1 MPRLVYIVIGL
12 HRSSNLDQRFRT
24 ETKISR
30 IVAIVPAR
38 SGSKG
43 LPNKNILDINGR
55 TLLELSIEFAKKLN
69 VDDVICSTDSQK
81 YSDIAMGAGATVLGL
96 RSKDASNSTA
106 MEENIIDDL
115 NSKFSSYNYISPE
128 IAVWLRPTF
137 VFRSLSKTKQ
147 CINDVQHGGYSASRV
162 VTEIDP
168 RLYSSQDNLLVPCF
182 KDNGRSM
189 MRRQGMKPFFKVFNV
204 DVFRWPSSKCPI
216 DFLGDKIHYRVA
228 PKICSVDIDD
238 ASDFEIATI
247 LLKEL
252 KTGILP

>member
-1 MPRLVYIVIGL
+1 M
-12 HRSSNLDQRFRT
+12 

-43 LPNKNILDINGR
+43 LPNKNILDINGKS
-55 TLLELSIEFAKKLN
+55 LLELSIDFAKNLN
-69 VDDVICSTDSQK
+69 VDDIICSTDSQK
-81 YSDIAMGAGATVLGL
+81 YSDIAIGAGATVLGL
-96 RSKDASNSTA
+96 RSRDASNSTA

-115 NSKFSSYNYISPE
+115 NNSFSAHNYNAPE
-128 IAVWLRPTF
+128 IVVWLRPTF
-137 VFRSLSKTKQ
+137 VFRSLGKTKE
-147 CINDVQHGGYSASRV
+147 CINDVQQGGYSASRV

-168 RLYSSQDNLLVPCF
+168 RLYSSQDNLLVPYF
-182 KDNGRSM
+182 SDNGRSM
-189 MRRQGMKPFFKVFNV
+189 IRRQGLKPFFKVFNV
-204 DVFRWPSSKCPI
+204 DVFRWPTGKCPI
-216 DFLGDKIHYRVA
+216 DFLGNRIHYRVA

-247 LLKEL
+247 LLKEF

>member
-1 MPRLVYIVIGL
+1 MSKLFGM
-12 HRSSNLDQRFRT
+12 

-55 TLLELSIEFAKKLN
+55 SLLELSIDFAKKLN
-69 VDDVICSTDSQK
+69 VEDVICSTDSHK
-81 YSDIAMGAGATVLGL
+81 YSDIARGAGATVLGL

-115 NSKFSSYNYISPE
+115 NNSFNTHNYKAPDIV
-128 IAVWLRPTF
+128 VWLRPTF
-137 VFRSLSKTKQ
+137 VFRSLSKTKE
-147 CINDVQHGGYSASRV
+147 CIIDVQKGGYSASRV

-168 RLYSSQDNLLVPCF
+168 RLYSSQDNLLVPEF
-182 KDNGRSM
+182 EDNGRSM

-204 DVFRWPSSKCPI
+204 DVFRWPTSKCPI

-247 LLKEL
+247 LLKGF
-252 KTGILP
+252 KNGILP